1 MVEGDIEVDEIPD
14 AWDAMYEEYLGIK
27 PTNRTIGVL
36 QDIHWC
42 MGAIGYFPTYTLG
55 NLYAAQLLEAAR
67 DDIPDHD
74 ERVVNGDFKPLL
86 NWMRSKI
93 HCRGSILEPAELI
106 KEATGTYPSPQPF
119 VEYLSDKVRRLY
131 DIEI

>member
-1 MVEGDIEVDEIPD
+1 MMSRQRFFGEASTPFNQVTYAPNQMKQHNLHIMIRYELEKLMVEGDIEVDEIPD

-27 PTNRTIGVL
+27 PPNRTIGVL

-42 MGAIGYFPTYTLG
+42 MGAIGYFPTYTLQ

-74 ERVVNGDFKPLL
+74 ERG
-86 NWMRSKI
+86 
-93 HCRGSILEPAELI
+93 
-106 KEATGTYPSPQPF
+106 
-119 VEYLSDKVRRLY
+119 
-131 DIEI
+131 